1 MRYRSPPWSRSSR
14 VSRFSRGLTGVIA
27 FILLAQV
34 IGLFIPVSVLPR
46 MFTVLSQAARL
57 IGDGR
62 FLADLV
68 GTVEAWFLGLL
79 LATVIGVPLGLI
91 LGTLPGVRFA
101 TRAIVEFL
109 RPVPS
114 VALILLVSLVLGSGL
129 RMTLTLITYGCL
141 WPIMYN
147 TIAGLDDVDPVARE
161 TLRAF
166 GFGRLPV
173 VWFVSLRSAAP
184 FIATG
189 IRIASSVSLILAI
202 GAGYVVG
209 RINGP
214 GIGAFIADATSGT
227 ANLPVILAATLWA
240 GVLGLV
246 LNWLLLLLERRLLPW
261 HQASLTVLDELGGG
275 EDPRGLDP
283 DRRDVARVAA

>member
-1 MRYRSPPWSRSSR
+1 MRSPLPRWPRSPR
-14 VSRFSRGLTGVIA
+14 AARLSRGLAGVIA
-27 FILLAQV
+27 FILLAQL
-34 IGLFIPVSVLPR
+34 IGLAIPVSVLPR
-46 MFTVLSQAARL
+46 MFTVLVQAARL
-57 IGDGR
+57 AGEGR
-62 FLADLV
+62 FLADLG
-68 GTVEAWFLGLL
+68 GTVQAWFLGLL
-79 LATVIGVPLGLI
+79 LATLIGVPLGLL

-101 TRAIVEFL
+101 TRAVVEFL

-166 GFGRLPV
+166 GFGRLAV

-189 IRIASSVSLILAI
+189 IRIASSVALILDI
-202 GAGYVVG
+202 GAGYVIG
-209 RINGP
+209 RINGA
-214 GIGAFIADATSGT
+214 GIGAFIADAASGT
-227 ANLPVILAATLWA
+227 ANIPVILAATVWA
-240 GVLGLV
+240 GVLGLI
-246 LNWLLLLLERRLLPW
+246 LNAVLLLLERRLLPW
-261 HQASLTVLDELGGG
+261 HQASLDPGQDGPGGLSAT
-275 EDPRGLDP
+275 PA
-283 DRRDVARVAA
+283 ARVAG

>member
-1 MRYRSPPWSRSSR
+1 
-14 VSRFSRGLTGVIA
+14 
-27 FILLAQV
+27 
-34 IGLFIPVSVLPR
+34 

-57 IGDGR
+57 VGDGR
-62 FLADLV
+62 FLADLG
-68 GTVEAWFLGLL
+68 GTVQAWFLGLL
-79 LATVIGVPLGLI
+79 LATVIGVPLGLL

-101 TRAIVEFL
+101 TRAVVEFL

-166 GFGRLPV
+166 GFGRLSV

-189 IRIASSVSLILAI
+189 VRIASAVALILDI

-209 RINGP
+209 RINGA

-227 ANLPVILAATLWA
+227 ANIPVILAATVWA
-240 GVLGLV
+240 GVLGLI
-246 LNWLLLLLERRLLPW
+246 LNAALLLFERRLLPW
-261 HQASLTVLDELGGG
+261 HQASL
-275 EDPRGLDP
+275 DPGQDDPAGLSATP
-283 DRRDVARVAA
+283 AARVAG

>member
-1 MRYRSPPWSRSSR
+1 MRSPLPRWPRSPR
-14 VSRFSRGLTGVIA
+14 AARLSRGLAGVIA
-27 FILLAQV
+27 FILLAQL
-34 IGLFIPVSVLPR
+34 IGLAIPVSVLPR
-46 MFTVLSQAARL
+46 MFTVLVQAARL
-57 IGDGR
+57 AGEGR
-62 FLADLV
+62 FLADLG
-68 GTVEAWFLGLL
+68 GTVQAWFLGLL
-79 LATVIGVPLGLI
+79 LATLIGVPLGLL

-101 TRAIVEFL
+101 TRAVVEFL

-166 GFGRLPV
+166 GFGRLAV

-189 IRIASSVSLILAI
+189 VRIASAVALILDI
-202 GAGYVVG
+202 GAGYIVG
-209 RINGP
+209 RINGA
-214 GIGAFIADATSGT
+214 GLGAFIADATSGT
-227 ANLPVILAATLWA
+227 ANLPLILAATLWA

-246 LNWLLLLLERRLLPW
+246 LNALLMLFERRLLPW
-261 HQASLTVLDELGGG
+261 HRAS
-275 EDPRGLDP
+275 LDP
-283 DRRDVARVAA
+283 DGADSGGLTAARQARAAA

>member
-1 MRYRSPPWSRSSR
+1 MRSPLPRWPRSPR
-14 VSRFSRGLTGVIA
+14 AARLSRGLAGVIA
-27 FILLAQV
+27 FILLAQL
-34 IGLFIPVSVLPR
+34 IGLAIPVSVLPR
-46 MFTVLSQAARL
+46 MFTVLVQAARL
-57 IGDGR
+57 AGEGR
-62 FLADLV
+62 FLADLG
-68 GTVEAWFLGLL
+68 GTVQAWFLGLL
-79 LATVIGVPLGLI
+79 LATLIGVPLGLL

-101 TRAIVEFL
+101 TRAVVEFL

-166 GFGRLPV
+166 GFGRLAV

-189 IRIASSVSLILAI
+189 VRIASAVALILDI
-202 GAGYVVG
+202 GAGYIVG
-209 RINGP
+209 RINGA
-214 GIGAFIADATSGT
+214 GLGAFIADATSGT
-227 ANLPVILAATLWA
+227 ANLPLILAATLWA

-246 LNWLLLLLERRLLPW
+246 LNALLMLFERRLLPW
-261 HQASLTVLDELGGG
+261 HRAS
-275 EDPRGLDP
+275 LDP
-283 DRRDVARVAA
+283 DGADPGGLAAARQARAAA